1 MSKVQQLLDQLQNA
15 ASRGGIQHLSSF
27 EASPA
32 DSYEV
37 SAYED
42 FLVGQGIDSY
52 TARTTALKAAA
63 TPGMA
68 AQLRQAMRASN
79 TGGSAQGLVGMSAQQ
94 ASGNVLS
101 AANFG
106 ITVKRVT
113 ADLAVPLP
121 FVLFGQ
127 QDSKNG
133 YRQLLGGL
141 LPAGIT
147 LTSVDIG
154 EDAGQ
159 PDKAV
164 FSYTDGTDTDTVEVT
179 CGTYPYPSLLE
190 ASGSDQMRMSKI
202 RLELSDSTKGA
213 QFREDIRTK
222 SNSPF
227 GKNTENSIN
236 ATAFRRPDQFQN
248 GIVDL
253 DAIFD
258 IDKETSVISK
268 ILPVVGFEYT
278 WNSFVEK
285 FIRSNIRGL

>member
-1 MSKVQQLLDQLQNA
+1 MDKVQQLLNQLHNA
-15 ASRGGIQHLSSF
+15 AAKGGIRDLDSF
-27 EASPA
+27 EANSSN
-32 DSYEV
+32 SYEV
-37 SAYED
+37 AAYED
-42 FLVGQGIDSY
+42 FLVSQGIDSY
-52 TARTTALKAAA
+52 TARTTAQKAAA
-63 TPGMA
+63 TPALA
-68 AQLRQAMRASN
+68 ANIRQAMRASN
-79 TGGSAQGLVGMSAQQ
+79 GGSAQGLVRLAPEQ
-94 ASGNVLS
+94 ASGNLVS

-106 ITVKRVT
+106 ITVIRDT
-113 ADLAVPLP
+113 AALAVPLP

-141 LPAGIT
+141 LPTGIT
-147 LTSVDIG
+147 LVSVEIG

-159 PDKAV
+159 PNAAV
-164 FSYTDGTDTDTVEVT
+164 FTYTDGTDTDTVTVVSN
-179 CGTYPYPSLLE
+179 TYPYPSLLE

-202 RLELSDSTKGA
+202 RLELSDSTKSA
-213 QFREDIRTK
+213 QFREDIKTK

-236 ATAFRRPDQFQN
+236 ATAFRRPDQYQN

-253 DAIFD
+253 DAVFD
-258 IDKETSVISK
+258 IDKETSIISK
-268 ILPVVGFEYT
+268 ILPVVAFEYT